1 MLQNGKHGVSVSVA
15 EDEIEI
21 GGRRYANARRVA
33 SILGISVRTLSRWNA
48 AGIGPPRIKVGR
60 KVLFDLLKLPD
71 WLTSR
76 ETYLNPKGKPN
87 D

>member
-1 MLQNGKHGVSVSVA
+1 MGSVSVSIA

-21 GGRRYANARRVA
+21 GGRRYLNAQRLA
-33 SILGISVRTLSRWNA
+33 SILGVSVRTLSRWNA
-48 AGIGPPRIKVGR
+48 AGTGPRRIKVGR

-76 ETYLNPKGKPN
+76 QTSETERKAQ
-87 D
+87 

>member
-1 MLQNGKHGVSVSVA
+1 MSIA

-21 GGRRYANARRVA
+21 GGRRYLNAQRLA
-33 SILGISVRTLSRWNA
+33 SILGVSVRTLSRWNA
-48 AGIGPPRIKVGR
+48 AGTGPPRIKVGR

-76 ETYLNPKGKPN
+76 ENVTSEPERKAQ
-87 D
+87 